1 MVPLTIEELKSYQD
15 TKVSHI
21 CRKII
26 LEKLSK
32 SMTSQKV
39 RDHCHYTGKYRS
51 AAYSICKLT
60 INVLKE
66 IPAVFHKGSNSD
78 HHFVIK

>member
-15 TKVSHI
+15 T
-21 CRKII
+21 
-26 LEKLSK
+26 
-32 SMTSQKV
+32 KV

-51 AAYSICKLT
+51 AAYSICKLK